1 MSTRQWPYRFYLLA
15 LVVLVSTDFVK
26 AQESKIAA
34 FLDGTLGV
42 TVGDGFYTINIG
54 GPSFSLVLDNGMK
67 IGVGALPS
75 LHFEGGKI
83 TPKLGLGPRVDFN
96 KVSIIAPFFPAQPTG
111 KWVGSVGLAYKF
123 GRKKGI

>member
-1 MSTRQWPYRFYLLA
+1 MSTRLWPYRIYLLA

-26 AQESKIAA
+26 AQEYKTAA

-54 GPSFSLVLDNGMK
+54 GPSLSLVLDKGIK
-67 IGVGALPS
+67 LGVGALPS
-75 LHFEGGKI
+75 LHFEEGKV

-96 KVSIIAPFFPAQPTG
+96 KVSIIAPFFPTQPIG

-123 GRKKGI
+123 GRKK